1 MKCRFPWHLCCI
13 IGFKNVTFPPQ
24 KKGRKLKGAALRKS
38 ERVPAFSFLLFS
50 LFVCQQSVGM
60 GLGTFQQPG
69 SGFLSFSAGAV
80 IGILALWFLIQ
91 STISKGGPGK
101 AGHSGDGERGLPRI
115 RLLLVCLALFGYVFA
130 FDGLGFVLSTFL
142 FVLFVFPVAEPQ
154 RWWRVV
160 VKAILIT
167 IGNYV
172 VFVVWLG
179 VNLPK
184 GVLGW

>member
-13 IGFKNVTFPPQ
+13 IGFKNITFPPQ
-24 KKGRKLKGAALRKS
+24 KKGQKLKGAALRKS
-38 ERVPAFSFLLFS
+38 DRVPAFFFLLFS
-50 LFVCQQSVGM
+50 LFVCQQSLGM
-60 GLGTFQQPG
+60 DLGTFQQPG
-69 SGFLSFSAGAV
+69 PGFLSFSAGAV

-91 STISKGGPGK
+91 PTISKGSKGEVGPGK
-101 AGHSGDGERGLPRI
+101 DGEGALPKI
-115 RLLLVCLALFGYVFA
+115 RPFLICLALFGYVFA

-154 RWWRVV
+154 RWWRIVM
-160 VKAILIT
+160 KAALIT

-179 VNLPK
+179 VDLPK

>member
-1 MKCRFPWHLCCI
+1 MAAR
-13 IGFKNVTFPPQ
+13 
-24 KKGRKLKGAALRKS
+24 KKD
-38 ERVPAFSFLLFS
+38 RVPALFFLAFS
-50 LFVCQQSVGM
+50 LFVCQQSLGM
-60 GLGTFQQPG
+60 DLGTFQQPG
-69 SGFLSFSAGAV
+69 PGFLSFSAGAV

-91 STISKGGPGK
+91 STSSKGSRREAGPSEDRK
-101 AGHSGDGERGLPRI
+101 RVLPKI
-115 RLLLVCLALFGYVFA
+115 RPLLICLALFGYIIA
-130 FDGLGFVLSTFL
+130 FNGLGFVLSTFL

-160 VKAILIT
+160 MKAILIT

-179 VNLPK
+179 VALPK